1 MSREDVDSCRRMR
14 IWSELCAT
22 RKRRSSSACLSVALG
37 PEFISSACLCC
48 CSCCVILAVDADGPG
63 RGLCRPSVSPCS
75 YSVLSK
81 VPDELNPLTACR
93 RARSV
98 WDCAIACVHNLAHN
112 IVTRNNFTKAPCGL
126 RGCKNGPAPFPGRM
140 SYKATKPGLVCLS
153 YLSILYYCIVVY

>member
-112 IVTRNNFTKAPCGL
+112 IVTRNRPQKPRAGSGVVRMDPL
-126 RGCKNGPAPFPGRM
+126 RFLAGCRTRRLNQA
-140 SYKATKPGLVCLS
+140 
-153 YLSILYYCIVVY
+153 